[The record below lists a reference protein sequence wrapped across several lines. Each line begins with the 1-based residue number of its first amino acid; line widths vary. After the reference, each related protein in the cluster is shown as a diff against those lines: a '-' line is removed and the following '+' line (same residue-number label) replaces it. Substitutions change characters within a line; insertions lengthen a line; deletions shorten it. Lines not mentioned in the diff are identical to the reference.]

1 MLTINATKKD
11 GNVDNAELREEGKIP
26 AVFYGP
32 KEDSTSVV
40 IDEVELLKV
49 YREAG
54 ESTVIT
60 VKEGSND
67 HEALIHEIQWD
78 AVTQKPV
85 HVDFYVIEKGK
96 KIEVSIPLEFVGESK
111 AETED
116 GGVLVKVMHEL
127 DIEAMPKDLPQH
139 LEVDITPLVDFEA
152 QIKAGDIKLPEGVE
166 LKVEADE
173 VVALV
178 QEPREEEE
186 EPETEMDLD
195 SIEVEG
201 EKKEEGEEGASEDS
215 NEGGS
220 DDKKEE

>member
-1 MLTINATKKD
+1 MLTINATKRD
-11 GNVDNAELREEGKIP
+11 SSVDSNALRAEGKIP

-32 KEDSTSVV
+32 KEDATSVTL
-40 IDEVELLKV
+40 DEVELLKV

-54 ESTVIT
+54 ESSIISI
-60 VKEGSND
+60 KEGSNE

-96 KIEVSIPLEFVGESK
+96 KVEVSVPLEFVGESEAVEK
-111 AETED
+111 L
-116 GGVLVKVMHEL
+116 GGVLVKVIHEL

-139 LEVDITPLVDFEA
+139 LEADISVLVDFEA
-152 QIKAGDIKLPEGVE
+152 QIHAGDIKLPEGVE
-166 LKVEADE
+166 LLVEPDE

-186 EPETEMDLD
+186 EPEELDLD

-201 EKKEEGEEGASEDS
+201 KGKEDKDEEGDGDKGEAKKE
-215 NEGGS
+215 
-220 DDKKEE
+220 DKKEE